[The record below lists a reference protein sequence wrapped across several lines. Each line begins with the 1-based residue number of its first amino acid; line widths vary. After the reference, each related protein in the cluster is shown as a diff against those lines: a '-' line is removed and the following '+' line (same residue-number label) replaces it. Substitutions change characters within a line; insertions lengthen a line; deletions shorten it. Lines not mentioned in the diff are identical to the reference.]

1 MDMLE
6 ACGVGGGKSDAH
18 FWGARLYILLE
29 RVVGRVVCLTVD
41 IPGRPGP
48 APVLRS
54 TPPSRRA
61 ADGTRGTSDET
72 WPALQNTRTQHP
84 CTHPSP
90 WRFASALRL
99 LLFAVAQCSRVDR

>member
-48 APVLRS
+48 APVLHP
-54 TPPSRRA
+54 TFA
-61 ADGTRGTSDET
+61 ARGGRDARDE
-72 WPALQNTRTQHP
+72 
-84 CTHPSP
+84 
-90 WRFASALRL
+90 
-99 LLFAVAQCSRVDR
+99 